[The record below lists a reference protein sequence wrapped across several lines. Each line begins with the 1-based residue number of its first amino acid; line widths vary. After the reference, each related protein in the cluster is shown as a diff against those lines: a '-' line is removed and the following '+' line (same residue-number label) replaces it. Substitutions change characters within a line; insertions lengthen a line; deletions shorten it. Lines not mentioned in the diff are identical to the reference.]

1 MFWFWEMLILSE
13 DLRIFLS
20 NHDNTPTNYNIYVP
34 LHWVPFLPMRQWISL
49 FYLRGSFWIFPV
61 SQHSIDLLSGRIH
74 LTWYIIHRSERQQL
88 IASSYLILV
97 QFIMQLHFLLFHNS
111 SIDKLQQLIQSWA
124 INSHCLSWV
133 LTLKLCSLYSTCIT
147 CVRINFF
154 RALGQRELEAH

>member
-1 MFWFWEMLILSE
+1 MGVNTVYYLLHHALQCFDSEKCFVWEY
-13 DLRIFLS
+13 FALS
-20 NHDNTPTNYNIYVP
+20 NHNNTPTNYNINVP
-34 LHWVPFLPMRQWISL
+34 LHWVLFLPMWQWISL

-97 QFIMQLHFLLFHNS
+97 QFIMQLHFLLFHSS

-124 INSHCLSWV
+124 INSHCLS
-133 LTLKLCSLYSTCIT
+133 
-147 CVRINFF
+147 
-154 RALGQRELEAH
+154 